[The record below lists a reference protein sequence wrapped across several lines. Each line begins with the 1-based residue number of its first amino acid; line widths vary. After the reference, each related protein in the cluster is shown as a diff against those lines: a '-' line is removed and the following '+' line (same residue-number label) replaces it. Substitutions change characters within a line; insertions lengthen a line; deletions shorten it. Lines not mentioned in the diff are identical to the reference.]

1 MITVD
6 WQAELAGVVVG
17 AGTRYQ
23 LVGPI
28 TGLGIAA
35 PRVADQERG
44 DQAGDVAGRDVASRR
59 VLTVPIGIDGV
70 DAGDAWTLFDAL
82 KQAWS
87 PTAGD
92 VPFDLRLP
100 GFAGVSRRFY
110 GRPRGLDS
118 DLAQLRQGWIDVLAT
133 FDALDPYG
141 YGPEVTVALPAGATV
156 VMNGSAPTDRYQLKL
171 DVDGATT
178 AVTVGD
184 AELTLVADPETLVL
198 DGRTRTVVDD
208 TGDDRYSTLVAG
220 STWPVL
226 APGENTISVAGATG
240 TITYRAGYL

>member
-1 MITVD
+1 VITQD
-6 WQAELAGVVVG
+6 WQAELAGVTVG
-17 AGTRYQ
+17 AGTRYH

-44 DQAGDVAGRDVASRR
+44 DQAGDVTGRDVASRR

-82 KQAWS
+82 KAAWS
-87 PTAGD
+87 PTAVD

-100 GFAGVSRRFY
+100 GFAGAARRFY

-156 VMNGSAPTDRYQLKL
+156 MNGSAPTDRYRLTL
-171 DVDGATT
+171 AVTGSPAT
-178 AVTVGD
+178 VTVG
-184 AELTLVADPETLVL
+184 AATLTLDTVPGTLVL
-198 DGRTRTVVDD
+198 DGRTRTVTTVAG
-208 TGDDRYSTLVAG
+208 TDRYSTLVAG

-226 APGENTISVAGATG
+226 APGSNTVTVAGATG
-240 TITYRAGYL
+240 SLTFLAGYF